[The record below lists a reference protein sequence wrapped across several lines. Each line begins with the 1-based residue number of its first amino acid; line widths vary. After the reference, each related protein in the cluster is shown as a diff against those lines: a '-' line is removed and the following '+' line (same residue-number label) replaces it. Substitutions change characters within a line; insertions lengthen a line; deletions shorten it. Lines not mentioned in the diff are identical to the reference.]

1 MSSLSCIL
9 TVMTDSGIMKKER
22 TEKHYV
28 KKRLECDLSD
38 PELNRRPKDG
48 CGFIYMYT
56 FRNGMRYIGQTIRSI
71 RERTRAHAQG
81 TLVVDEYIKSGAKFN
96 IEILSECKKEYL
108 NNAESY
114 CIMKF
119 RTMHPDGYNQM
130 VLPYCP
136 GNTAEF
142 SMKMRE
148 RLSKALKDK
157 FSDPEYRK
165 IMMEKRKH
173 RQEAYNKKAII
184 CLETG
189 KIYKMIREAVREL
202 DCSEGLVSLSLTK
215 GQRAKGFHFMY
226 YSSYIEENRTEVL
239 NVLKDWEEQKKNTRY
254 YQNRK
259 RISDA
264 KRKKS
269 RKVKCIETNKV
280 YLNIYE
286 AEKEL
291 GISNKRIHGVCM
303 GSGYI
308 KGYHFEWYDERI
320 EV

>member
-1 MSSLSCIL
+1 M
-9 TVMTDSGIMKKER
+9 VMRKER
-22 TEKHYV
+22 TEKHKV

-38 PELNRRPKDG
+38 PEFSRPPKEG
-48 CGFIYMYT
+48 YGFIYRYT
-56 FRNGMRYIGQTIRSI
+56 FRNGKSYIGQTIRTI
-71 RERTRAHAQG
+71 KQRTRSHVQG
-81 TLVVDEYIKSGAKFN
+81 ELVVDEYIRSGAKFD

-119 RTMHPDGYNQM
+119 KTMYPNGYNQV

-136 GNTAEF
+136 GNTTEF
-142 SMKMRE
+142 STLMRE
-148 RLSKALKDK
+148 RLSKTLKEK
-157 FSDPEYRK
+157 FSNPEFRS
-165 IMMEKRKH
+165 MMKEKRKH
-173 RQEAYNKKAII
+173 VDAYNKKTII

-189 KIYKMIREAVREL
+189 KIYKMIREAAKEL
-202 DCSEGLVSLSLTK
+202 NCTGGAVSTSLTK
-215 GQRAKGFHFMY
+215 GQRVKGLHFMY
-226 YSSYIEENRTEVL
+226 YSSYVKENRMEVIDIL
-239 NVLKDWEEQKKNTRY
+239 NDWEEQKKNMRY

-291 GISNKRIHGVCM
+291 NIPNKRIHGACM
-303 GSGYI
+303 GSKNI
-308 KGYHFEWYDERI
+308 KGYHFEWYNERI